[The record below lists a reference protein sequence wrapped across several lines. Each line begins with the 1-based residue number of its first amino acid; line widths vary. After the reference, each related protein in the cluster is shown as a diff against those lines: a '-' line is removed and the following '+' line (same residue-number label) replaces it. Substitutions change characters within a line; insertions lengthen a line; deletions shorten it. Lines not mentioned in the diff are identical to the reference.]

1 MVDWIE
7 PKTLLSPDNKQRALV
22 DYIVKNDLLYLK
34 TNIAIEA
41 AVELTIANGA
51 VTKTYSHHT
60 IDTEADEPTDDLE
73 TVNGGAEGEV
83 ILIRP
88 ADGARTIVV
97 KHDVGNIWLPGG
109 ADISLDNAD
118 AYLMLVYSSS
128 KWVAIAGSGADP
140 AHRVRVANSAPALPC
155 EGDIYIDS
163 VENALYIA
171 TD

>member
-1 MVDWIE
+1 MTEWIE
-7 PKTLLSPDNKQRALV
+7 PNTLLTPDNKQRALV

-34 TNIAIEA
+34 SNIVLEA

-60 IDTEADEPTDDLE
+60 IDTEDDEPTDDLE

-88 ADGARTIVV
+88 ADGARKIVV

-109 ADISLDNAD
+109 ADISLDHAD
-118 AYLMLVYSSS
+118 AYLMLVYSGAN
-128 KWVAIAGSGADP
+128 WVAISGADP
-140 AHRVRVANSAPALPC
+140 SHRVRVANSAPASPS